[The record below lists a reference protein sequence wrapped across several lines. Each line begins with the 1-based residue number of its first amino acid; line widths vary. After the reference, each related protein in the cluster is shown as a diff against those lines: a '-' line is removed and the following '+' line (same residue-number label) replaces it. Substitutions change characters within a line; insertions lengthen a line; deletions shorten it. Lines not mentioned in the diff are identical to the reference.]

1 MAGHMVLFAGTKNP
15 APATLRQLVR
25 GFMNIELLL

>member
-1 MAGHMVLFAGTKNP
+1 MAGHTVLFAGTKNP
-15 APATLRQLVR
+15 APAALRQLVR